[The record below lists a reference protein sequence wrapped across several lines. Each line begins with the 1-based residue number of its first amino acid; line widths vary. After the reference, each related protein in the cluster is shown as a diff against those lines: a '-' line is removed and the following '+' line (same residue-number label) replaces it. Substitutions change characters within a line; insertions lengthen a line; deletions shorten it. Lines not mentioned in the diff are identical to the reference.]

1 MAITVKALSWT
12 SFTAYAIANGLIY
25 SWSFWRAFD
34 INVLQYSAIN
44 DLLPSILFS
53 IIIPILL
60 IIAAILISYAYSL

>member
-1 MAITVKALSWT
+1 MSITVKALSWT
-12 SFTAYAIANGLIY
+12 SFTAYAIANGLTY

-60 IIAAILISYAYSL
+60 IIAAIL